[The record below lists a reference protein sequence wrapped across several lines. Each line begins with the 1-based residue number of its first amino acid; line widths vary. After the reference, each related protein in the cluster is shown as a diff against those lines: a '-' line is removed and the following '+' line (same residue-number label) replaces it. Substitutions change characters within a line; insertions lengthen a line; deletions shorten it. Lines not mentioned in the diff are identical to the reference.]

1 MNLVKPNSNCFGCSP
16 SNANGLQLSFR
27 REMDEVWADV
37 ELDERF
43 ESYPGVIHGGIVATI
58 LDEAMGNVVRSDETS
73 LSLTLS
79 MRVRFSGL
87 VKPRENYRVVGRVTS
102 QKGIHFSVEARL
114 LDSERRLVAAGEAL
128 FRKVAAADFADRLI
142 VQQTKPDSSETAEHD
157 KRQCGNYEDHC
168 GGAGDRPGHDCA

>member
-1 MNLVKPNSNCFGCSP
+1 MDFVKPNSNCFGCSP

-27 REMDEVWADV
+27 RDIDEVWADV

-43 ESYPGVIHGGIVATI
+43 ESYPGVIHGGIVATV
-58 LDEAMGNVVRSDETS
+58 LDEAMGNVVRSDDSS

-87 VKPRENYRVVGRVTS
+87 VKPRQSYRVVGRITS
-102 QKGIHFSVEARL
+102 QKGIHFGVEARL

-128 FRKVAAADFADRLI
+128 FRKVAVTEVVDRLI
-142 VQQTKPDSSETAEHD
+142 AQKTGLDSSEIADHD
-157 KRQCGNYEDHC
+157 KPQCGNFGDHC
-168 GGAGDRPGHDCA
+168 TGTGD